1 MRSLLVASL
10 CLLPA
15 TLRAQDHSAHAQHQ
29 PAAARVPVEVGQDA
43 YAAIAEIVAILT
55 ADPRTDWTKV
65 DIEALRQHL
74 RDMHLVTLSSTVTVT
89 PVAGGAEFAVTGPGE
104 VAMAVRRMAH
114 AHAMATKAELPFAVS
129 VRDDGAVTHVRIT
142 APDPADATLTAR
154 IRGLGFIGW
163 VASGG
168 HHQAH
173 HLAIARGDGAHAH
186 GH

>member
-1 MRSLLVASL
+1 MRSLL
-10 CLLPA
+10 A
-15 TLRAQDHSAHAQHQ
+15 TLLLFPAVLGAQDHSAHTQHQ
-29 PAAARVPVEVGQDA
+29 AAAARVPVEVGQDA

-55 ADPRTDWTKV
+55 ADPRTDWSKV

-89 PVAGGAEFAVTGPGE
+89 PVPGGAEFAVTGPGE
-104 VAMAVRRMAH
+104 VADAVRRMAH
-114 AHAMATKAELPFAVS
+114 AHAMATKAELPFAVT
-129 VRDDGAVTHVRIT
+129 VRDAGAVTHVRLT
-142 APDPADATLTAR
+142 APDGQDTALTAR

-173 HLAIARGDGAHAH
+173 HLAIARGAGAGAH